1 MKKIAVL
8 IPCFNES
15 KTIGKVVSDYKRVL
29 PDAEVYV
36 YDNRS
41 TDDTAAVARA
51 HGAIVKYECRQ
62 GKGNVVRQMF
72 NDIEADCY
80 FLVDGDDTYPAEAA
94 PEMCEAI
101 LSEQY
106 DMVIGDRLSS
116 TYFQE
121 NKRPFHDTG
130 NRLVKY
136 LINQIFHSDIK
147 DIMTGCRALS
157 RQVVKSM
164 PLLSKGFE
172 IETEMTIFA
181 LDNNWRIHQI
191 PISYKDRPEGSVS
204 KLSTFSDGWK
214 VLTTIFRLFRDY
226 KPLRFF
232 SYIALFLILVAFVAL
247 VPVFVEY
254 LHTGLVPRYPT
265 LIVCGFVILFAM
277 LLWVCGIILAV
288 MLVRHRQLCQLLSL
302 RNS

>member
-8 IPCFNES
+8 IPCYNERN
-15 KTIGKVVSDYKRVL
+15 TIGKVVSDYKRML
-29 PDAEVYV
+29 PEADIYV
-36 YDNRS
+36 YDNCS
-41 TDDTAAVARA
+41 TDDTAAVAEA

-72 NDIEADCY
+72 HDIEADCY

-121 NKRPFHDTG
+121 NKRRFHDTG

-181 LDNNWRIHQI
+181 LDNNWRIRQI
-191 PISYKDRPEGSVS
+191 PISYKDRPEGSES
-204 KLSTFSDGWK
+204 KLSTFSDGMK

-232 SYIALFLILVAFVAL
+232 SYIALFLVFIALVAL
-247 VPVFVEY
+247 IPVLVEY

-277 LLWVCGIILAV
+277 LLWVCGIILEV
-288 MLVRHRQLCQLLSL
+288 MLVRHRQLCQLFQLK
-302 RNS
+302 

>member
-8 IPCFNES
+8 IPCYNERN
-15 KTIGKVVSDYKRVL
+15 TIGKVVSDYKRVL
-29 PDAEVYV
+29 PEADIYV
-36 YDNRS
+36 YDNCS
-41 TDDTAAVARA
+41 TDDTAAVAEA

-72 NDIEADCY
+72 HDIEADCY

-121 NKRPFHDTG
+121 NKRRFHDTG

-181 LDNNWRIHQI
+181 LDNNWRIRQI
-191 PISYKDRPEGSVS
+191 PISYKDRPEGSES
-204 KLSTFSDGWK
+204 KLSTFSDGMK

-232 SYIALFLILVAFVAL
+232 SYIALFLVFIALVAL
-247 VPVFVEY
+247 IPVLVEY

-277 LLWVCGIILAV
+277 LLWVCGIILEV
-288 MLVRHRQLCQLLSL
+288 MLVRHRQLCQLFQLK
-302 RNS
+302 

>member
-8 IPCFNES
+8 IPCYNECN
-15 KTIGKVVSDYKRVL
+15 TIGKVVSDYKRVL
-29 PDAEVYV
+29 PEADIYV
-36 YDNRS
+36 YDNCS
-41 TDDTAAVARA
+41 TDDTAAVAEA

-72 NDIEADCY
+72 HDIEADCY

-121 NKRPFHDTG
+121 NKRRFHDTG

-181 LDNNWRIHQI
+181 LDNNWRIRQI
-191 PISYKDRPEGSVS
+191 PISYKDRPEGSES
-204 KLSTFSDGWK
+204 KLSTFSDGMK

-232 SYIALFLILVAFVAL
+232 SYIALFLVFIALVAL
-247 VPVFVEY
+247 IPVLVEY

-277 LLWVCGIILAV
+277 LLWVCGIILEV
-288 MLVRHRQLCQLLSL
+288 MLVRHRQLCQLFQLK
-302 RNS
+302 

>member
-8 IPCFNES
+8 IPCYNERN
-15 KTIGKVVSDYKRVL
+15 TIGKVVSDYKRVL
-29 PDAEVYV
+29 PEADIYV
-36 YDNRS
+36 YDNCS
-41 TDDTAAVARA
+41 TDDTAAVAEA

-72 NDIEADCY
+72 HDIEADCY

-121 NKRPFHDTG
+121 NKRRFHDTG

-181 LDNNWRIHQI
+181 LDNNWRIRQI
-191 PISYKDRPEGSVS
+191 PITYKDRPEGSES
-204 KLSTFSDGWK
+204 KLSTFSDGMK

-232 SYIALFLILVAFVAL
+232 SYIALFLVFIALVAL
-247 VPVFVEY
+247 IPVLVEY

-277 LLWVCGIILAV
+277 LLWVCGIILEV
-288 MLVRHRQLCQLLSL
+288 MLVRHRQLCQLFQLK
-302 RNS
+302 

>member
-8 IPCFNES
+8 IPCYNERN
-15 KTIGKVVSDYKRVL
+15 TIGKVVSDYKRVL
-29 PDAEVYV
+29 PEADIYV
-36 YDNRS
+36 YDNCS
-41 TDDTAAVARA
+41 TDDTAAVAEA

-72 NDIEADCY
+72 HDIEADCY

-121 NKRPFHDTG
+121 NKRRFHDTG

-181 LDNNWRIHQI
+181 LDNNWRIRQI
-191 PISYKDRPEGSVS
+191 PITYKDRPEGSVS
-204 KLSTFSDGWK
+204 KLSTFSDGMK

-277 LLWVCGIILAV
+277 LLWICGIILEV

>member
-8 IPCFNES
+8 IPCYNERN
-15 KTIGKVVSDYKRVL
+15 TIGKVVSDYKRVL
-29 PDAEVYV
+29 PEADIYV
-36 YDNRS
+36 YDNCS
-41 TDDTAAVARA
+41 TDDTAAVAEA

-72 NDIEADCY
+72 HDIEADCY

-121 NKRPFHDTG
+121 NKRRFHDTG

-181 LDNNWRIHQI
+181 LDNNWRIRQI
-191 PISYKDRPEGSVS
+191 PISYKDRPEGSES
-204 KLSTFSDGWK
+204 KLSTFSDGMK

-232 SYIALFLILVAFVAL
+232 SYIAIFLVFIALVAL
-247 VPVFVEY
+247 IPVLVEY

-277 LLWVCGIILAV
+277 LLWVCGIILEV
-288 MLVRHRQLCQLLSL
+288 MLVRHRQLCQLFQLK
-302 RNS
+302 

>member
-8 IPCFNES
+8 IPCYNERN
-15 KTIGKVVSDYKRVL
+15 TIGKVVSDYKRVL
-29 PDAEVYV
+29 PEADIYV
-36 YDNRS
+36 YDNCS
-41 TDDTAAVARA
+41 TDDTAAVAEA

-72 NDIEADCY
+72 HDIEADCY

-121 NKRPFHDTG
+121 NKRRFHDTG

-136 LINQIFHSDIK
+136 LINKIFHSDIK

-181 LDNNWRIHQI
+181 LDNNWRIRQI
-191 PISYKDRPEGSVS
+191 PITYKDRPEGSES
-204 KLSTFSDGWK
+204 KLSTFSDGMK

-232 SYIALFLILVAFVAL
+232 SYIALFLVFIALVAL
-247 VPVFVEY
+247 IPVLVEY

-277 LLWVCGIILAV
+277 LLWVCGIILEV
-288 MLVRHRQLCQLLSL
+288 MLVRHRQLCQLFQLK
-302 RNS
+302 

>member
-8 IPCFNES
+8 IPCYNERN
-15 KTIGKVVSDYKRVL
+15 TIGKVVSDYKRVL
-29 PDAEVYV
+29 PEADIYV
-36 YDNRS
+36 YDNCS
-41 TDDTAAVARA
+41 TDDTAAVAEA

-72 NDIEADCY
+72 HDIEADCY

-121 NKRPFHDTG
+121 NKRRFHDTG

-181 LDNNWRIHQI
+181 LDNNWRIRQI
-191 PISYKDRPEGSVS
+191 PITYKDRPQGSES
-204 KLSTFSDGWK
+204 KLSTFSDGMK
-214 VLTTIFRLFRDY
+214 VLTTISRLFRDY

-232 SYIALFLILVAFVAL
+232 SYIALFLVFIALVAL
-247 VPVFVEY
+247 IPVLGEY

-277 LLWVCGIILAV
+277 LLWVCGIILEV
-288 MLVRHRQLCQLLSL
+288 MLVRHRQLCQLFQLK
-302 RNS
+302 

>member
-8 IPCFNES
+8 IPCYNEHN
-15 KTIGKVVSDYKRVL
+15 TIGKVVSDYKRVL
-29 PDAEVYV
+29 PEADIYV
-36 YDNRS
+36 YDNCS
-41 TDDTAAVARA
+41 TDDTAAVAEA

-72 NDIEADCY
+72 HDIEADCY

-121 NKRPFHDTG
+121 NKRRFHDTG

-136 LINQIFHSDIK
+136 LINKIFHSDIK

-181 LDNNWRIHQI
+181 LDNNWRIRQI
-191 PISYKDRPEGSVS
+191 PITYKDRPEGSES
-204 KLSTFSDGWK
+204 KLSTFSDGMK

-232 SYIALFLILVAFVAL
+232 SYIALFLVFIALVAL
-247 VPVFVEY
+247 IPVLVEY

-277 LLWVCGIILAV
+277 LLWVCGIILEV
-288 MLVRHRQLCQLLSL
+288 MLVRHRQLCQLFQLK
-302 RNS
+302 

>member
-8 IPCFNES
+8 IPCYNERN
-15 KTIGKVVSDYKRVL
+15 TIGKVVSDYKRVL
-29 PDAEVYV
+29 PEADIYV
-36 YDNRS
+36 YDNCS
-41 TDDTAAVARA
+41 TDDTAAVAEA

-72 NDIEADCY
+72 HDIEADCY

-121 NKRPFHDTG
+121 NKRRFHDTG

-136 LINQIFHSDIK
+136 LINKIFHSDIK

-181 LDNNWRIHQI
+181 LDNNWRIRQI
-191 PISYKDRPEGSVS
+191 PISYKDRPEGSES
-204 KLSTFSDGWK
+204 KLSTFSDGMK

-232 SYIALFLILVAFVAL
+232 SYIALFLVFIALVAL
-247 VPVFVEY
+247 IPVLVEY

-277 LLWVCGIILAV
+277 LLWVCGIILEV
-288 MLVRHRQLCQLLSL
+288 MLVRHRQLCQLFQLK
-302 RNS
+302 